1 HTTKETMSQ
10 PYGAISNG
18 ESRAENG
25 ISIHNDETQ
34 PLLAPKPGSRSWLR
48 TRLGADVR
56 RDWADIMLLACYI
69 ITGILDSASISTWGA
84 FVSMQTGNTVYLGL
98 GPTAGTNRI
107 KLVRQRNPSYA
118 GDTTTV
124 NTSLRIVS
132 LQSLEMAWPGTFC
145 NDKHSLPNSIELIDC
160 LSVCLYMNSI
170 ASFQN
175 TSSQLYNIEEMNM
188 NALKNFQSDVKNDV
202 TWNRAARLSV
212 KGAKALPSGTVQYI
226 SDKVPI
232 VGWLPRYNLRWLIND
247 LIAGLTLGLMLIPQG
262 LSYAKIANIP
272 VEYGLMSSWLPAVIY
287 AFMGST
293 KDVSTGPTSL
303 IGLLTSE
310 NVHALQDR
318 WTPSEIAS
326 ATAFMMG
333 IYGMIL
339 GFLKLG
345 FLLEFISLPVLSGF
359 ITAIAITIILNQMDS
374 LLGEDNVRDGAAK
387 QIHDIFSELPNANG
401 WACLIGFTG
410 ILFLTILEKSG
421 KRWSKDNKVIWLLST
436 TRAFLALVLFTG
448 ISYGVNKNREDYLFE
463 VVKVRSEGQQ
473 APTMPKADLIP
484 EVAGRSIA
492 VFIGSAVE
500 HLAIARAFAVKN
512 SYTSDQ
518 SQELCYL
525 GITNFFNSFFHAMGV
540 GGAMSR
546 TAVNSSCNVKSPLSG
561 VVTMAVVLVCVYELV
576 GALFWIPKATLAAI
590 IITAVWGL
598 ISPPSTFYRYWKT
611 SLADF
616 ISSMLALWVTLF
628 HSSEVGIGCAVG
640 FNIVYILLRQVFTR
654 LTSTGADVESNR
666 RPTWALENNHT
677 SPLTIPEDA
686 RIFTFNESIIFPN
699 AFANTTK
706 VLDEIQTYHA
716 AYYSGSHGPETE
728 RNWSVVG
735 EKRVAR
741 LRKKANISD
750 PSSLPGIG
758 LIVLDFSRVNM
769 LDTTAV
775 TYLKNLVSNIKSYGG
790 DGTEVRFA
798 NMNAVCRERVARA
811 GWRVI
816 EVGGNGELQ
825 GDLENDGEPIY
836 LYWDTRAAVVAP
848 RRRGSVLT
856 DDGKVHAVHEEEKA
870 EV

>member
-1 HTTKETMSQ
+1 MK
-10 PYGAISNG
+10 
-18 ESRAENG
+18 
-25 ISIHNDETQ
+25 
-34 PLLAPKPGSRSWLR
+34 LLDKVKS
-48 TRLGADVR
+48 DVR
-56 RDWADIMLLACYI
+56 
-69 ITGILDSASISTWGA
+69 
-84 FVSMQTGNTVYLGL
+84 
-98 GPTAGTNRI
+98 
-107 KLVRQRNPSYA
+107 
-118 GDTTTV
+118 
-124 NTSLRIVS
+124 
-132 LQSLEMAWPGTFC
+132 
-145 NDKHSLPNSIELIDC
+145 
-160 LSVCLYMNSI
+160 
-170 ASFQN
+170 
-175 TSSQLYNIEEMNM
+175 
-188 NALKNFQSDVKNDV
+188 NDV
-202 TWNRAARLSV
+202 TWNRAARLGV
-212 KGAKALPSGTVQYI
+212 KGAKALPSGTVQYL

-232 VGWLPRYNLRWLIND
+232 VGWLPKYNPRWIVND

-262 LSYAKIANIP
+262 LSYAKIADIP

-333 IYGMIL
+333 VYGLIL

-387 QIHDIFSELPNANG
+387 QIHDIFNELPNANG

-421 KRWSKDNKVIWLLST
+421 KRWSKDNKIIWLLST
-436 TRAFLALVLFTG
+436 TRAFLTLVLFTG
-448 ISYGVNKNREDYLFE
+448 VSYAVNKNRDPDNFLFE
-463 VVKVRSEGQQ
+463 VVKVQSKGQQ

-484 EVAGRSIA
+484 EVAARSIA

-512 SYTSDQ
+512 HYTSDQ

-525 GITNFFNSFFHAMGV
+525 GVTNFFNSFFHAMGV

-576 GALFWIPKATLAAI
+576 GTLYWIPKATLAAI

-611 SLADF
+611 SLADL
-616 ISSMLALWVTLF
+616 IASMLALWVTLF

-640 FNIVYILLRQVFTR
+640 FNIVYILLRQVFTK
-654 LTSTGADVESNR
+654 LSSTGADVELSPRSNW
-666 RPTWALENNHT
+666 PGSNHLSST
-677 SPLTIPEDA
+677 HIPEDT
-686 RIFTFNESIIFPN
+686 RIFTFNESLIFPN
-699 AFANTTK
+699 AFANTSK
-706 VLDEIQTYHA
+706 VLDEIQTFHA
-716 AYYSGSHGPETE
+716 AFYNGSHGPETE

-741 LRKKANISD
+741 LRKQANISD
-750 PSSLPGIG
+750 PSSLPSIG
-758 LIVLDFSRVNM
+758 LVVLDFSRVNM

-775 TYLKNLVSNIKSYGG
+775 TYLKNLVKNIKSYGG
-790 DGTEVRFA
+790 EDTEVRFA
-798 NMNAVCRERVARA
+798 NMNAVCRERVSRA
-811 GWRVI
+811 KWRII
-816 EVGGNGELQ
+816 EVGSDDEYD
-825 GDLENDGEPIY
+825 GDTDAIY
-836 LYWDTRAAVVAP
+836 LYWDAQAAVSAP
-848 RRRGSVLT
+848 RRRGSVLS
-856 DDGKVHAVHEEEKA
+856 DDKGHTLHEEKVEA
-870 EV
+870 

>member
-1 HTTKETMSQ
+1 MK
-10 PYGAISNG
+10 
-18 ESRAENG
+18 
-25 ISIHNDETQ
+25 
-34 PLLAPKPGSRSWLR
+34 LLDKAKS
-48 TRLGADVR
+48 DVR
-56 RDWADIMLLACYI
+56 
-69 ITGILDSASISTWGA
+69 
-84 FVSMQTGNTVYLGL
+84 
-98 GPTAGTNRI
+98 
-107 KLVRQRNPSYA
+107 
-118 GDTTTV
+118 
-124 NTSLRIVS
+124 
-132 LQSLEMAWPGTFC
+132 
-145 NDKHSLPNSIELIDC
+145 
-160 LSVCLYMNSI
+160 
-170 ASFQN
+170 
-175 TSSQLYNIEEMNM
+175 
-188 NALKNFQSDVKNDV
+188 NDV

-212 KGAKALPSGTVQYI
+212 KGAKSLPSGTVQYL

-232 VGWLPRYNLRWLIND
+232 IGWLPKYNPRWIVND

-262 LSYAKIANIP
+262 LSYAKIADIP

-287 AFMGST
+287 AVMGST

-333 IYGMIL
+333 VYGLIL

-374 LLGEDNVRDGAAK
+374 LLGEANVGDGAAT
-387 QIHDIFSELPNANG
+387 QIHDIFNELPNANG

-421 KRWSKDNKVIWLLST
+421 KRWSKDNKIIWLLST
-436 TRAFLALVLFTG
+436 TRAFLTLVLFTG
-448 ISYGVNKNREDYLFE
+448 VSYAVNKNRDPDNFLFD
-463 VVKVRSEGQQ
+463 VVKVQSKGQQ
-473 APTMPKADLIP
+473 TPSMPKTDLIP
-484 EVAGRSIA
+484 EVAARSIA

-512 SYTSDQ
+512 HYTSDQ

-525 GITNFFNSFFHAMGV
+525 GVTNFFNSFFHAMGV

-576 GALFWIPKATLAAI
+576 GTLYWIPKATLAAI
-590 IITAVWGL
+590 IICAVWGL

-616 ISSMLALWVTLF
+616 IASMLALWVTLF
-628 HSSEVGIGCAVG
+628 QSSEVGIGCAVG
-640 FNIVYILLRQVFTR
+640 FNIVYILLRQVFTKIS
-654 LTSTGADVESNR
+654 STGSDVESSRSNWPGHNR
-666 RPTWALENNHT
+666 LSST
-677 SPLTIPEDA
+677 TIPEDT
-686 RIFTFNESIIFPN
+686 RIFTFNESLIFPN

-706 VLDEIQTYHA
+706 VLDEIQTFHA
-716 AYYSGSHGPETE
+716 PYYSGSHGPETE

-741 LRKKANISD
+741 LRKQANVGDAST
-750 PSSLPGIG
+750 LPGIG
-758 LIVLDFSRVNM
+758 LVVLDFPRVNM

-775 TYLKNLVSNIKSYGG
+775 TYLKNLVANIKSYGG
-790 DGTEVRFA
+790 QDTEIRFA
-798 NMNAVCRERVARA
+798 NMNAVCRERVSRA
-811 GWRVI
+811 NWRII
-816 EVGGNGELQ
+816 EVGSDDEYNG
-825 GDLENDGEPIY
+825 DDNAIY
-836 LYWDTRAAVVAP
+836 LYWDAQAAVSAP
-848 RRRGSVLT
+848 RRRGSVLS
-856 DDGKVHAVHEEEKA
+856 DDKGRIVHEEKIEA
-870 EV
+870 

>member
-1 HTTKETMSQ
+1 MK
-10 PYGAISNG
+10 
-18 ESRAENG
+18 
-25 ISIHNDETQ
+25 
-34 PLLAPKPGSRSWLR
+34 LLDKAKS
-48 TRLGADVR
+48 DVR
-56 RDWADIMLLACYI
+56 
-69 ITGILDSASISTWGA
+69 
-84 FVSMQTGNTVYLGL
+84 
-98 GPTAGTNRI
+98 
-107 KLVRQRNPSYA
+107 
-118 GDTTTV
+118 
-124 NTSLRIVS
+124 
-132 LQSLEMAWPGTFC
+132 
-145 NDKHSLPNSIELIDC
+145 
-160 LSVCLYMNSI
+160 
-170 ASFQN
+170 
-175 TSSQLYNIEEMNM
+175 
-188 NALKNFQSDVKNDV
+188 NDV
-202 TWNRAARLSV
+202 TWNRAARLGV
-212 KGAKALPSGTVQYI
+212 KGAKALPSGTVQYL

-232 VGWLPRYNLRWLIND
+232 VGWLPKYNPRWIVND

-262 LSYAKIANIP
+262 LSYAKIADIP

-333 IYGMIL
+333 VYGLIL

-374 LLGEDNVRDGAAK
+374 LLGEDNVRDGAAN
-387 QIHDIFSELPNANG
+387 QIHDIFNELPNANG

-421 KRWSKDNKVIWLLST
+421 KRWSKDNKIIWLLST
-436 TRAFLALVLFTG
+436 TRAFLTLVLFTG
-448 ISYGVNKNREDYLFE
+448 VSYAVNKNRDPDNFLFE
-463 VVKVRSEGQQ
+463 VVKVQSKGQQ
-473 APTMPKADLIP
+473 APTMPKTDLIP
-484 EVAGRSIA
+484 EVAARSIA

-512 SYTSDQ
+512 HYTSDQ

-525 GITNFFNSFFHAMGV
+525 GVTNFFNSFFHAMGV

-576 GALFWIPKATLAAI
+576 GTLYWIPKATLAAI

-616 ISSMLALWVTLF
+616 VASMLALWVTLF

-640 FNIVYILLRQVFTR
+640 FNIVYILLRQVFTK
-654 LTSTGADVESNR
+654 LSSTGADVESSPRSNW
-666 RPTWALENNHT
+666 PGSNHLSST
-677 SPLTIPEDA
+677 HIPEDT
-686 RIFTFNESIIFPN
+686 RIFTFNESLIFPN
-699 AFANTTK
+699 AFSNTSK
-706 VLDEIQTYHA
+706 VLDEIQTYHGA
-716 AYYSGSHGPETE
+716 FYNGSHGPETE

-741 LRKKANISD
+741 LRKQANISD

-758 LIVLDFSRVNM
+758 LVVLDFSRVNM
-769 LDTTAV
+769 LDTTAI
-775 TYLKNLVSNIKSYGG
+775 TYLKNLVKNIKSYGG
-790 DGTEVRFA
+790 EDTEVRFA
-798 NMNAVCRERVARA
+798 NMNAVCRERASRA
-811 GWRVI
+811 KWRII
-816 EVGGNGELQ
+816 EVGSDDEYD
-825 GDLENDGEPIY
+825 GDTDAIY
-836 LYWDTRAAVVAP
+836 LYWDAQAAVSAP
-848 RRRGSVLT
+848 RRRGSVLS
-856 DDGKVHAVHEEEKA
+856 DGKGHTMHEEKVEA
-870 EV
+870 

>member
-1 HTTKETMSQ
+1 MK
-10 PYGAISNG
+10 
-18 ESRAENG
+18 
-25 ISIHNDETQ
+25 
-34 PLLAPKPGSRSWLR
+34 LLDKAKS
-48 TRLGADVR
+48 DVR
-56 RDWADIMLLACYI
+56 
-69 ITGILDSASISTWGA
+69 
-84 FVSMQTGNTVYLGL
+84 
-98 GPTAGTNRI
+98 
-107 KLVRQRNPSYA
+107 
-118 GDTTTV
+118 
-124 NTSLRIVS
+124 
-132 LQSLEMAWPGTFC
+132 
-145 NDKHSLPNSIELIDC
+145 
-160 LSVCLYMNSI
+160 
-170 ASFQN
+170 
-175 TSSQLYNIEEMNM
+175 
-188 NALKNFQSDVKNDV
+188 NDV
-202 TWNRAARLSV
+202 TWNRAARLGV
-212 KGAKALPSGTVQYI
+212 KGAKALPSGTVQYL
-226 SDKVPI
+226 SNKVPI
-232 VGWLPRYNLRWLIND
+232 VGWLPKYNPRWIVND

-262 LSYAKIANIP
+262 LSYAKIADIP

-333 IYGMIL
+333 VYGLIL

-387 QIHDIFSELPNANG
+387 QIHDIFNELPNANG

-436 TRAFLALVLFTG
+436 TRAFLTLVLFTG
-448 ISYGVNKNREDYLFE
+448 VSYAVNKNRDPDNFLFE
-463 VVKVRSEGQQ
+463 VVKVQSKGQQ

-484 EVAGRSIA
+484 EVAARSIA

-512 SYTSDQ
+512 HYTSDQ

-576 GALFWIPKATLAAI
+576 GTLYWIPKATLAAI

-616 ISSMLALWVTLF
+616 VASMLALWVTLF

-640 FNIVYILLRQVFTR
+640 FNIVYILLRQVFTK
-654 LTSTGADVESNR
+654 LSSTGADVES
-666 RPTWALENNHT
+666 
-677 SPLTIPEDA
+677 SPRSNWPGSNQLSSTHIPEDT
-686 RIFTFNESIIFPN
+686 RIFTFNESLIFPN
-699 AFANTTK
+699 AFANTSK
-706 VLDEIQTYHA
+706 VLDEIQTFHA
-716 AYYSGSHGPETE
+716 AFYNGSHGPETE

-741 LRKKANISD
+741 LRKQANISD

-758 LIVLDFSRVNM
+758 LVVLDFSRVNM

-775 TYLKNLVSNIKSYGG
+775 TYLKNLVKNIKSYGG
-790 DGTEVRFA
+790 EDTEVRFA
-798 NMNAVCRERVARA
+798 NMNAVCRERVSRA
-811 GWRVI
+811 KWRII
-816 EVGGNGELQ
+816 EVGSDDEYD
-825 GDLENDGEPIY
+825 GDTDAIY
-836 LYWDTRAAVVAP
+836 LYWDAQAAVSAP
-848 RRRGSVLT
+848 RRRGSVLS
-856 DDGKVHAVHEEEKA
+856 DDKGHTMHEEKIEA
-870 EV
+870 

>member
-1 HTTKETMSQ
+1 MK
-10 PYGAISNG
+10 
-18 ESRAENG
+18 
-25 ISIHNDETQ
+25 
-34 PLLAPKPGSRSWLR
+34 LLDKAKS
-48 TRLGADVR
+48 
-56 RDWADIMLLACYI
+56 DI
-69 ITGILDSASISTWGA
+69 
-84 FVSMQTGNTVYLGL
+84 
-98 GPTAGTNRI
+98 R
-107 KLVRQRNPSYA
+107 
-118 GDTTTV
+118 
-124 NTSLRIVS
+124 
-132 LQSLEMAWPGTFC
+132 
-145 NDKHSLPNSIELIDC
+145 
-160 LSVCLYMNSI
+160 
-170 ASFQN
+170 
-175 TSSQLYNIEEMNM
+175 
-188 NALKNFQSDVKNDV
+188 NDV
-202 TWNRAARLSV
+202 TWNRTARLGV
-212 KGAKALPSGTVQYI
+212 KGAKALPSGTVQYL

-232 VGWLPRYNLRWLIND
+232 VGWLPKYNPRWIVND

-262 LSYAKIANIP
+262 LSYAKIADIP

-333 IYGMIL
+333 VYGLIL

-387 QIHDIFSELPNANG
+387 QIHDIFNELPNANG

-421 KRWSKDNKVIWLLST
+421 KKWSKDNKVIWLLST
-436 TRAFLALVLFTG
+436 TRAFLTLVLFTG
-448 ISYGVNKNREDYLFE
+448 VSYAVNKNRDPDNFLFE
-463 VVKVRSEGQQ
+463 VVKVQSKGQQ

-484 EVAGRSIA
+484 EVAARSIA

-512 SYTSDQ
+512 HYTSDQ

-525 GITNFFNSFFHAMGV
+525 GVTNFFNSFFHAMGV

-576 GALFWIPKATLAAI
+576 GTLYWIPKATLAAI

-616 ISSMLALWVTLF
+616 VASMLALWVTLF

-640 FNIVYILLRQVFTR
+640 FNIVYILLRQVFTK
-654 LTSTGADVESNR
+654 LSSTGADVESSPRSNW
-666 RPTWALENNHT
+666 PGSNHLSST
-677 SPLTIPEDA
+677 HIPEDT
-686 RIFTFNESIIFPN
+686 RIFTFNESLIFPN
-699 AFANTTK
+699 AFANTSK
-706 VLDEIQTYHA
+706 VLDEIQTFHA
-716 AYYSGSHGPETE
+716 AFYNGSHGPETE

-741 LRKKANISD
+741 LRKQANISD

-758 LIVLDFSRVNM
+758 LVVLDFSRVNM

-775 TYLKNLVSNIKSYGG
+775 TYLKNLVKNIKSYGG
-790 DGTEVRFA
+790 EETEVRFA
-798 NMNAVCRERVARA
+798 NMNDVCRERVSRA
-811 GWRVI
+811 KWRII
-816 EVGGNGELQ
+816 EVGSDDEFD
-825 GDLENDGEPIY
+825 GDTDAIY
-836 LYWDTRAAVVAP
+836 LYWDAQAAVSAP
-848 RRRGSVLT
+848 RRRGSVLS
-856 DDGKVHAVHEEEKA
+856 DGKGHTMHEEKVEA
-870 EV
+870 

>member
-1 HTTKETMSQ
+1 MK
-10 PYGAISNG
+10 
-18 ESRAENG
+18 
-25 ISIHNDETQ
+25 
-34 PLLAPKPGSRSWLR
+34 LLDKAKS
-48 TRLGADVR
+48 DVR
-56 RDWADIMLLACYI
+56 
-69 ITGILDSASISTWGA
+69 
-84 FVSMQTGNTVYLGL
+84 
-98 GPTAGTNRI
+98 
-107 KLVRQRNPSYA
+107 
-118 GDTTTV
+118 
-124 NTSLRIVS
+124 
-132 LQSLEMAWPGTFC
+132 
-145 NDKHSLPNSIELIDC
+145 
-160 LSVCLYMNSI
+160 
-170 ASFQN
+170 
-175 TSSQLYNIEEMNM
+175 
-188 NALKNFQSDVKNDV
+188 NDV
-202 TWNRAARLSV
+202 TWNRAARLGV
-212 KGAKALPSGTVQYI
+212 KGAKALPSGTVQYL

-232 VGWLPRYNLRWLIND
+232 VGWLPKYNPRWIVND

-262 LSYAKIANIP
+262 LSYAKIADIP

-333 IYGMIL
+333 VYGLIL

-387 QIHDIFSELPNANG
+387 QIHDIFNELPNANG

-436 TRAFLALVLFTG
+436 TRAFLTLVLFTG
-448 ISYGVNKNREDYLFE
+448 VSYAVNKNRDPDNFLFE
-463 VVKVRSEGQQ
+463 VVKVQSKGQQ

-484 EVAGRSIA
+484 EVAARSIA

-512 SYTSDQ
+512 HYTSDQ

-561 VVTMAVVLVCVYELV
+561 VVTMAVVLICVYELV
-576 GALFWIPKATLAAI
+576 GTLYWIPKATLAAI

-616 ISSMLALWVTLF
+616 VASMLALWVTLF

-640 FNIVYILLRQVFTR
+640 FNIVYILLRQVFTK
-654 LTSTGADVESNR
+654 LSSTGADVESSPRSNW
-666 RPTWALENNHT
+666 PGSNHLSST
-677 SPLTIPEDA
+677 HIPEDT
-686 RIFTFNESIIFPN
+686 RIFTFNESLIFPN
-699 AFANTTK
+699 AFSNTSK
-706 VLDEIQTYHA
+706 VLDEIQTFHA
-716 AYYSGSHGPETE
+716 AFYNGSHGPETE

-741 LRKKANISD
+741 LRKQANISD

-758 LIVLDFSRVNM
+758 LVVLDFSRVNM

-775 TYLKNLVSNIKSYGG
+775 TYLKNLVKNIKSYGG
-790 DGTEVRFA
+790 EDTEVRFA
-798 NMNAVCRERVARA
+798 NMNAVCCERVSRA
-811 GWRVI
+811 KWRII
-816 EVGGNGELQ
+816 EVGSDDEYD
-825 GDLENDGEPIY
+825 GDTDAIY
-836 LYWDTRAAVVAP
+836 LYWDAQAAVSAP
-848 RRRGSVLT
+848 RRRGSVLS
-856 DDGKVHAVHEEEKA
+856 DDKGHIMHEEKVEA
-870 EV
+870 

>member
-1 HTTKETMSQ
+1 MK
-10 PYGAISNG
+10 
-18 ESRAENG
+18 
-25 ISIHNDETQ
+25 
-34 PLLAPKPGSRSWLR
+34 LLEKAKS
-48 TRLGADVR
+48 DVR
-56 RDWADIMLLACYI
+56 
-69 ITGILDSASISTWGA
+69 
-84 FVSMQTGNTVYLGL
+84 
-98 GPTAGTNRI
+98 
-107 KLVRQRNPSYA
+107 
-118 GDTTTV
+118 
-124 NTSLRIVS
+124 
-132 LQSLEMAWPGTFC
+132 
-145 NDKHSLPNSIELIDC
+145 
-160 LSVCLYMNSI
+160 
-170 ASFQN
+170 
-175 TSSQLYNIEEMNM
+175 
-188 NALKNFQSDVKNDV
+188 NDV

-212 KGAKALPSGTVQYI
+212 KGAKALPSGAAQYL

-232 VGWLPRYNLRWLIND
+232 VGWLPRYNPRWLVND

-262 LSYAKIANIP
+262 LSYAKIADIP

-287 AFMGST
+287 AVMGST

-333 IYGMIL
+333 VYGLIL

-374 LLGEDNVRDGAAK
+374 LLGEANVGDGAAT
-387 QIHDIFSELPNANG
+387 QIHDIFNELPNANG

-421 KRWSKDNKVIWLLST
+421 KRWSKDNKIIWLLST
-436 TRAFLALVLFTG
+436 TRAFLTLVLFTG
-448 ISYGVNKNREDYLFE
+448 VSYAVNKNRDPDNFLFD
-463 VVKVRSEGQQ
+463 VVKVQSKGQQ
-473 APTMPKADLIP
+473 APKMPKTDLIP
-484 EVAGRSIA
+484 EVAARSIA

-512 SYTSDQ
+512 HYTSDQ

-576 GALFWIPKATLAAI
+576 GTLYWIPKATLAAI
-590 IITAVWGL
+590 IICAVWGL

-616 ISSMLALWVTLF
+616 IASMLALWVTLF
-628 HSSEVGIGCAVG
+628 KSSEVGIGCAVG
-640 FNIVYILLRQVFTR
+640 FNIVYILLRQVFTKVS
-654 LTSTGADVESNR
+654 STGADVESNSR
-666 RPTWALENNHT
+666 SNWPGHDRLSST
-677 SPLTIPEDA
+677 TIPEDT
-686 RIFTFNESIIFPN
+686 RIFTFNESLIFPN
-699 AFANTTK
+699 AFANTSK
-706 VLDEIQTYHA
+706 VLDEIQTFHA
-716 AYYSGSHGPETE
+716 PFYRGSHGPETE

-741 LRKKANISD
+741 LRKQANVGD
-750 PSSLPGIG
+750 ASSLPGIG
-758 LIVLDFSRVNM
+758 LVVLDFSRVNM

-775 TYLKNLVSNIKSYGG
+775 TYLKNLVANIKSYGG
-790 DGTEVRFA
+790 EDTEIRFA
-798 NMNAVCRERVARA
+798 NMNAVCRERASRA
-811 GWRVI
+811 NWRII
-816 EVGGNGELQ
+816 EVGSDNEYD
-825 GDLENDGEPIY
+825 GDDNAIY
-836 LYWDTRAAVVAP
+836 LYWDAQAAVSAP
-848 RRRGSVLT
+848 RRRGSVLS
-856 DDGKVHAVHEEEKA
+856 DGKGHTMHEEKIED
-870 EV
+870 

>member
-1 HTTKETMSQ
+1 MK
-10 PYGAISNG
+10 
-18 ESRAENG
+18 
-25 ISIHNDETQ
+25 
-34 PLLAPKPGSRSWLR
+34 LLDKAKS
-48 TRLGADVR
+48 DVR
-56 RDWADIMLLACYI
+56 
-69 ITGILDSASISTWGA
+69 
-84 FVSMQTGNTVYLGL
+84 
-98 GPTAGTNRI
+98 
-107 KLVRQRNPSYA
+107 
-118 GDTTTV
+118 
-124 NTSLRIVS
+124 
-132 LQSLEMAWPGTFC
+132 
-145 NDKHSLPNSIELIDC
+145 
-160 LSVCLYMNSI
+160 
-170 ASFQN
+170 
-175 TSSQLYNIEEMNM
+175 
-188 NALKNFQSDVKNDV
+188 NDV
-202 TWNRAARLSV
+202 TWNRAARLGV
-212 KGAKALPSGTVQYI
+212 KGAKALPSGTVQYL

-232 VGWLPRYNLRWLIND
+232 VGWLPKYNPRWIVND

-262 LSYAKIANIP
+262 LSYAKIADIP

-333 IYGMIL
+333 VYGLIL

-374 LLGEDNVRDGAAK
+374 LLGEDNVRDGAAN
-387 QIHDIFSELPNANG
+387 QIHDIFNELPNANG

-436 TRAFLALVLFTG
+436 TRAFLTLVLFTG
-448 ISYGVNKNREDYLFE
+448 VSYAVNKNRDPDNFLFE
-463 VVKVRSEGQQ
+463 VVKVQSKGQQ
-473 APTMPKADLIP
+473 APSMPKTDLIP
-484 EVAGRSIA
+484 EVAARSIA

-512 SYTSDQ
+512 HYTSDQ

-576 GALFWIPKATLAAI
+576 GTLYWIPKATLAAI

-616 ISSMLALWVTLF
+616 VASMLALWVTLF

-640 FNIVYILLRQVFTR
+640 FNIVYILLRQVFTK
-654 LTSTGADVESNR
+654 LSSTGADVESSPRLNW
-666 RPTWALENNHT
+666 PGSNHLSST
-677 SPLTIPEDA
+677 HIPEDT
-686 RIFTFNESIIFPN
+686 RIFTFNESLIFPN
-699 AFANTTK
+699 AFSNTSK
-706 VLDEIQTYHA
+706 VLDEIQTFHA
-716 AYYSGSHGPETE
+716 AFYNGSHGPETE

-741 LRKKANISD
+741 LRKQANISD
-750 PSSLPGIG
+750 PSALPAIG
-758 LIVLDFSRVNM
+758 LVVLDFSRVNM

-775 TYLKNLVSNIKSYGG
+775 TYLKNLVKNIKSYGG
-790 DGTEVRFA
+790 EDTEVRFA
-798 NMNAVCRERVARA
+798 NMNAVCRERVSRA
-811 GWRVI
+811 KWLII
-816 EVGGNGELQ
+816 EADSDDEYD
-825 GDLENDGEPIY
+825 GDTDAIY
-836 LYWDTRAAVVAP
+836 LYWDVEAAISAP
-848 RRRGSVLT
+848 RRRGSVLS
-856 DDGKVHAVHEEEKA
+856 DGKGHTMHEEKVDA
-870 EV
+870 

>member
-1 HTTKETMSQ
+1 MK
-10 PYGAISNG
+10 
-18 ESRAENG
+18 
-25 ISIHNDETQ
+25 
-34 PLLAPKPGSRSWLR
+34 LLDKAKS
-48 TRLGADVR
+48 DVR
-56 RDWADIMLLACYI
+56 
-69 ITGILDSASISTWGA
+69 
-84 FVSMQTGNTVYLGL
+84 
-98 GPTAGTNRI
+98 
-107 KLVRQRNPSYA
+107 
-118 GDTTTV
+118 
-124 NTSLRIVS
+124 
-132 LQSLEMAWPGTFC
+132 
-145 NDKHSLPNSIELIDC
+145 
-160 LSVCLYMNSI
+160 
-170 ASFQN
+170 
-175 TSSQLYNIEEMNM
+175 
-188 NALKNFQSDVKNDV
+188 NDV
-202 TWNRAARLSV
+202 TWNRAARLGV
-212 KGAKALPSGTVQYI
+212 KGAKALPSGTVQYL

-232 VGWLPRYNLRWLIND
+232 VGWLPKYNPRWIVND

-262 LSYAKIANIP
+262 LSYAKIADIP

-333 IYGMIL
+333 VYGLIL

-387 QIHDIFSELPNANG
+387 QIHDIFNELPNANG

-436 TRAFLALVLFTG
+436 TRAFLTLVLFTG
-448 ISYGVNKNREDYLFE
+448 VSYAVNKNRDPDNFLFG
-463 VVKVRSEGQQ
+463 VVKVQSKGQQ
-473 APTMPKADLIP
+473 APTIPKADLIP
-484 EVAGRSIA
+484 EVAARSIA

-512 SYTSDQ
+512 HYTSDQ

-576 GALFWIPKATLAAI
+576 GTLYWIPKATLAAI

-616 ISSMLALWVTLF
+616 VASMLALWVTLF

-640 FNIVYILLRQVFTR
+640 FNIVYILLRQVFTK
-654 LTSTGADVESNR
+654 LSSTGADVES
-666 RPTWALENNHT
+666 
-677 SPLTIPEDA
+677 SPRSNWPGSNQLSSTHIPEDT
-686 RIFTFNESIIFPN
+686 RIFTFNESLIFPN
-699 AFANTTK
+699 AFANTSK
-706 VLDEIQTYHA
+706 VLDEIQTFHA
-716 AYYSGSHGPETE
+716 AFYNGSHGPETE

-741 LRKKANISD
+741 LRKQANISD

-758 LIVLDFSRVNM
+758 LVVLDFSRVNM

-775 TYLKNLVSNIKSYGG
+775 TYLKNLVKNIKSYGG
-790 DGTEVRFA
+790 EDTEVRFA
-798 NMNAVCRERVARA
+798 NMNAVCRERVSRA
-811 GWRVI
+811 KWRII
-816 EVGGNGELQ
+816 EVGSDDEYD
-825 GDLENDGEPIY
+825 GDTDAIY
-836 LYWDTRAAVVAP
+836 LYWDAQAAVSAP
-848 RRRGSVLT
+848 RRRGSVLS
-856 DDGKVHAVHEEEKA
+856 DDKGHTMHEEKIEA
-870 EV
+870 

>member
-1 HTTKETMSQ
+1 MK
-10 PYGAISNG
+10 
-18 ESRAENG
+18 
-25 ISIHNDETQ
+25 
-34 PLLAPKPGSRSWLR
+34 LLDKAKS
-48 TRLGADVR
+48 DVR
-56 RDWADIMLLACYI
+56 
-69 ITGILDSASISTWGA
+69 
-84 FVSMQTGNTVYLGL
+84 
-98 GPTAGTNRI
+98 
-107 KLVRQRNPSYA
+107 
-118 GDTTTV
+118 
-124 NTSLRIVS
+124 
-132 LQSLEMAWPGTFC
+132 
-145 NDKHSLPNSIELIDC
+145 
-160 LSVCLYMNSI
+160 
-170 ASFQN
+170 
-175 TSSQLYNIEEMNM
+175 
-188 NALKNFQSDVKNDV
+188 NDV
-202 TWNRAARLSV
+202 TWNRAARLGV
-212 KGAKALPSGTVQYI
+212 KGAKALPSGTVQYL

-232 VGWLPRYNLRWLIND
+232 VGWLPKYNPRWIVND

-262 LSYAKIANIP
+262 LSYAKIADIP

-333 IYGMIL
+333 VYGLIL

-387 QIHDIFSELPNANG
+387 QIHDIFNELPNANG

-436 TRAFLALVLFTG
+436 TRAFLTLVLFTG
-448 ISYGVNKNREDYLFE
+448 VSYAVNKNRDPDNFLFE
-463 VVKVRSEGQQ
+463 VVKVQSKGQQ

-484 EVAGRSIA
+484 EVAARSIA

-512 SYTSDQ
+512 HYTSDQ

-576 GALFWIPKATLAAI
+576 GTLYWIPKATLAAI

-616 ISSMLALWVTLF
+616 VASMLALWVTLF

-640 FNIVYILLRQVFTR
+640 FNIVYILLRQVFTK
-654 LTSTGADVESNR
+654 LSSTGADVES
-666 RPTWALENNHT
+666 
-677 SPLTIPEDA
+677 SPRSNWPGSNQLSSTHIPEDT
-686 RIFTFNESIIFPN
+686 RIFTFNESLIFPN
-699 AFANTTK
+699 AFANTSK
-706 VLDEIQTYHA
+706 VLDEIQTFHA
-716 AYYSGSHGPETE
+716 AFYNGSHGPETE

-741 LRKKANISD
+741 LRKQANISD

-758 LIVLDFSRVNM
+758 LVVLDFSRVNM

-775 TYLKNLVSNIKSYGG
+775 TYLKNLVKNIKSYGG
-790 DGTEVRFA
+790 EDTEVRFA
-798 NMNAVCRERVARA
+798 NMNAVCRERVSRA
-811 GWRVI
+811 KWRII
-816 EVGGNGELQ
+816 EVGSDDEYD
-825 GDLENDGEPIY
+825 GDTDAIY
-836 LYWDTRAAVVAP
+836 LYWDAQAAVSAP
-848 RRRGSVLT
+848 RRRGSVLS
-856 DDGKVHAVHEEEKA
+856 DDKGHTMHEEKIEA
-870 EV
+870 

>member
-1 HTTKETMSQ
+1 MKLF
-10 PYGAISNG
+10 
-18 ESRAENG
+18 
-25 ISIHNDETQ
+25 D
-34 PLLAPKPGSRSWLR
+34 
-48 TRLGADVR
+48 
-56 RDWADIMLLACYI
+56 
-69 ITGILDSASISTWGA
+69 
-84 FVSMQTGNTVYLGL
+84 TV
-98 GPTAGTNRI
+98 
-107 KLVRQRNPSYA
+107 KS
-118 GDTTTV
+118 D
-124 NTSLRIVS
+124 
-132 LQSLEMAWPGTFC
+132 
-145 NDKHSLPNSIELIDC
+145 
-160 LSVCLYMNSI
+160 
-170 ASFQN
+170 
-175 TSSQLYNIEEMNM
+175 
-188 NALKNFQSDVKNDV
+188 LKTDV
-202 TWNRAARLSV
+202 TWNRAARL
-212 KGAKALPSGTVQYI
+212 GASGARSLPSGTVQYLA
-226 SDKVPI
+226 DKLPI
-232 VGWLPRYNLRWLIND
+232 IGWLPRYNPRWLVSD

-262 LSYAKIANIP
+262 LSYAKIADIP

-333 IYGMIL
+333 IYGMVL

-374 LLGEDNVRDGAAK
+374 LLGEDNVGDGAAR
-387 QIHDIFSELPNANG
+387 QIHDIFNELPNANG

-410 ILFLTILEKSG
+410 ILFLTILDKSG
-421 KRWSKDNKVIWLLST
+421 KRWGKKNRVIWLLSI

-448 ISYGVNKNREDYLFE
+448 VSYAVNKNREDFLFD
-463 VVKVRSEGQQ
+463 VVKVQSKGQQ
-473 APTMPKADLIP
+473 APRMPRKDLIP
-484 EVAGRSIA
+484 EIAGRSIA

-512 SYTSDQ
+512 HYASDQ

-576 GALFWIPKATLAAI
+576 GTLYWIPKATLAAI

-628 HSSEVGIGCAVG
+628 VSSEVGIGCAVG
-640 FNIVYILLRQVFTR
+640 FNIVYVLLRQVFTR
-654 LTSTGADVESNR
+654 LSSTGSDVESRAGNSQR
-666 RPTWALENNHT
+666 LDGAHSDSLH
-677 SPLTIPEDA
+677 IPEDM
-686 RIFTFNESIIFPN
+686 RVFTFNESLFFPN
-699 AFANTTK
+699 AFRNTSK
-706 VLDEIQTYHA
+706 ILDDIQTFHA
-716 AYYSGSHGPETE
+716 PVYNGSHGLETE

-741 LRKKANISD
+741 LRKQAGIDSV
-750 PSSLPGIG
+750 SSLPETRVVI
-758 LIVLDFSRVNM
+758 LDFTRVNM
-769 LDTTAV
+769 IDTTAV
-775 TYLKNLVSNIKSYGG
+775 THLRNMVAALKTYAG
-790 DGTEVRFA
+790 EVLEIRFA
-798 NMNAVCRERVARA
+798 GMSSQCRERFERA
-811 GWRVI
+811 NWHI
-816 EVGGNGELQ
+816 IKVGSDE
-825 GDLENDGEPIY
+825 ENDGDVSESTY
-836 LYWDTRAAVVAP
+836 LYWDTAAAIMAP
-848 RRRGSVLT
+848 RRRVSVLS
-856 DDGKVHAVHEEEKA
+856 DEGKVHAMHEEKA
-870 EV
+870 DT

>member
-1 HTTKETMSQ
+1 M
-10 PYGAISNG
+10 
-18 ESRAENG
+18 
-25 ISIHNDETQ
+25 
-34 PLLAPKPGSRSWLR
+34 
-48 TRLGADVR
+48 
-56 RDWADIMLLACYI
+56 
-69 ITGILDSASISTWGA
+69 
-84 FVSMQTGNTVYLGL
+84 GL
-98 GPTAGTNRI
+98 KTAGDLQSPMI

-132 LQSLEMAWPGTFC
+132 LQSLEMVWPGTFC
-145 NDKHSLPNSIELIDC
+145 NDKHSLPNSIETIYLY
-160 LSVCLYMNSI
+160 VCTI
-170 ASFQN
+170 A
-175 TSSQLYNIEEMNM
+175 EMNM

-436 TRAFLALVLFTG
+436 TRAFIALVLFTG
-448 ISYGVNKNREDYLFE
+448 ISYGVNKNREEYLFE
-463 VVKVRSEGQQ
+463 VVKVQSEGQQ
-473 APTMPKADLIP
+473 VPTMPKADLIP

-741 LRKKANISD
+741 LRKKANIND

-758 LIVLDFSRVNM
+758 LVVLDFSRVNM

-825 GDLENDGEPIY
+825 GDLEDDGEPIY

-856 DDGKVHAVHEEEKA
+856 DDGKVHAVHDEKA

>member
-1 HTTKETMSQ
+1 MK
-10 PYGAISNG
+10 
-18 ESRAENG
+18 
-25 ISIHNDETQ
+25 
-34 PLLAPKPGSRSWLR
+34 LLDKAKS
-48 TRLGADVR
+48 DVR
-56 RDWADIMLLACYI
+56 
-69 ITGILDSASISTWGA
+69 
-84 FVSMQTGNTVYLGL
+84 
-98 GPTAGTNRI
+98 
-107 KLVRQRNPSYA
+107 
-118 GDTTTV
+118 
-124 NTSLRIVS
+124 
-132 LQSLEMAWPGTFC
+132 
-145 NDKHSLPNSIELIDC
+145 
-160 LSVCLYMNSI
+160 
-170 ASFQN
+170 
-175 TSSQLYNIEEMNM
+175 
-188 NALKNFQSDVKNDV
+188 NDV
-202 TWNRAARLSV
+202 TWNRAARLGV
-212 KGAKALPSGTVQYI
+212 KGAKALPSGTVQYL

-232 VGWLPRYNLRWLIND
+232 VGWLSKYNPRWIVND

-262 LSYAKIANIP
+262 LSYAKIADIP

-333 IYGMIL
+333 VYGLIL

-387 QIHDIFSELPNANG
+387 QIHDIFNELPNANG

-421 KRWSKDNKVIWLLST
+421 KRWSKDNKIIWLLST
-436 TRAFLALVLFTG
+436 TRAFLTLVLFTG
-448 ISYGVNKNREDYLFE
+448 VSYAVNKNRDPDNFLFE
-463 VVKVRSEGQQ
+463 VVKVQSKGQQ

-484 EVAGRSIA
+484 EVAARSIA

-512 SYTSDQ
+512 HYTSDQ

-525 GITNFFNSFFHAMGV
+525 GVTNFFNSFFHAMGV

-576 GALFWIPKATLAAI
+576 GTLYWIPKATLAAI

-616 ISSMLALWVTLF
+616 VASMLALWVTLF

-640 FNIVYILLRQVFTR
+640 FNIVYILLRQVFTK
-654 LTSTGADVESNR
+654 LSSTGADVESSPRSNW
-666 RPTWALENNHT
+666 PGSNHLSST
-677 SPLTIPEDA
+677 HIPEDT
-686 RIFTFNESIIFPN
+686 RIFTFNESLIFPN
-699 AFANTTK
+699 AFANTSK

-716 AYYSGSHGPETE
+716 AFYNGSHGPETE

-741 LRKKANISD
+741 LRKQANIGD

-758 LIVLDFSRVNM
+758 LVVLDFSRVNM

-775 TYLKNLVSNIKSYGG
+775 TYLKNLVKNIKSYGG
-790 DGTEVRFA
+790 EDTEVRFA
-798 NMNAVCRERVARA
+798 NMNAVCRERVSRA
-811 GWRVI
+811 KWRIV
-816 EVGGNGELQ
+816 EVGSDDEYD
-825 GDLENDGEPIY
+825 GDTDAIY
-836 LYWDTRAAVVAP
+836 LYWDAQAAVSAP
-848 RRRGSVLT
+848 RRRGSVLS
-856 DDGKVHAVHEEEKA
+856 DDKGHTMHEEKIEA
-870 EV
+870 

>member
-1 HTTKETMSQ
+1 MK
-10 PYGAISNG
+10 
-18 ESRAENG
+18 
-25 ISIHNDETQ
+25 
-34 PLLAPKPGSRSWLR
+34 LLDKAKS
-48 TRLGADVR
+48 DVR
-56 RDWADIMLLACYI
+56 
-69 ITGILDSASISTWGA
+69 
-84 FVSMQTGNTVYLGL
+84 
-98 GPTAGTNRI
+98 
-107 KLVRQRNPSYA
+107 
-118 GDTTTV
+118 
-124 NTSLRIVS
+124 
-132 LQSLEMAWPGTFC
+132 
-145 NDKHSLPNSIELIDC
+145 
-160 LSVCLYMNSI
+160 
-170 ASFQN
+170 
-175 TSSQLYNIEEMNM
+175 
-188 NALKNFQSDVKNDV
+188 NDV
-202 TWNRAARLSV
+202 TWNRAARLGV
-212 KGAKALPSGTVQYI
+212 KGAKALPSGTVQYL

-232 VGWLPRYNLRWLIND
+232 VGWLPKYNPRWIVND

-262 LSYAKIANIP
+262 LSYAKIADIP

-333 IYGMIL
+333 VYGLIL

-387 QIHDIFSELPNANG
+387 QIHDIFNELPNANG

-436 TRAFLALVLFTG
+436 TRAFLTLVLFTG
-448 ISYGVNKNREDYLFE
+448 VSYAVNKNRDPDNFLFE
-463 VVKVRSEGQQ
+463 VVKVQSKGQQ
-473 APTMPKADLIP
+473 APTMPKTDLIP
-484 EVAGRSIA
+484 EVAARSIA

-512 SYTSDQ
+512 HYTSDQ

-525 GITNFFNSFFHAMGV
+525 GVTNFFNSFFHAMGV

-576 GALFWIPKATLAAI
+576 GTLYWIPKATLAAI

-616 ISSMLALWVTLF
+616 IASMLALWVTLF

-640 FNIVYILLRQVFTR
+640 FNIVYILLRQVFTK
-654 LTSTGADVESNR
+654 LSSTGADVESSPRSNW
-666 RPTWALENNHT
+666 PGSNHLSST
-677 SPLTIPEDA
+677 HIPEDT
-686 RIFTFNESIIFPN
+686 RIFTFNESLIFPN
-699 AFANTTK
+699 AFANTSK

-716 AYYSGSHGPETE
+716 AFYNGSHGPETE

-741 LRKKANISD
+741 LRKQANISD

-758 LIVLDFSRVNM
+758 LVVLDFSRVNM

-775 TYLKNLVSNIKSYGG
+775 TYLKNLVKNIKSYGG
-790 DGTEVRFA
+790 DDTEVRFA
-798 NMNAVCRERVARA
+798 NMNAVCRERASRA
-811 GWRVI
+811 KWRII
-816 EVGGNGELQ
+816 EVGSDDEYD
-825 GDLENDGEPIY
+825 GDTDAIY
-836 LYWDTRAAVVAP
+836 LYWDAQAAVSAP
-848 RRRGSVLT
+848 RRRSSVLS
-856 DDGKVHAVHEEEKA
+856 DDKGHTMHEEKVEA
-870 EV
+870 